1 MLKGAT
7 LKTITQPAR
16 ATVRPLNPRS
26 ADTKFMGDEPTW
38 RVQPV
43 YDRVS
48 QMTIAF
54 NWYNYFYGKKDARD
68 MIVSYLETHGR
79 KNDVR
84 LLRGVPDS
92 AITLT
97 TGWLCRM
104 SLVGLDLTEA
114 EQVRL
119 DNLLAEALD
128 SKPTPVAGK
137 TDTAPARQTIQDR
150 LREKL
155 SECAGELEGL
165 FDDFV
170 VSGAKMSADIKPIT
184 IIRGKNVAP
193 QMVNEIAVAWKRKL
207 VEFETVIGGKDSQ
220 LAEGYANFSKIQMRG
235 IVKFCEAVINDCG
248 AYVQIKKVDR
258 KPRMAKAISPE
269 KRAAKF
275 KFQAEIADLKIKGLA
290 PANLVDKSEA
300 WLYDSKKRK
309 LIHVVA
315 DSHVGTFTIKS
326 NSIIG
331 FSTAESM
338 QKTVRKPADIVKAMQ
353 AAGKPAARKI
363 YKDLTTT
370 ETQFNGRGTENLV
383 VLKAW

>member
-1 MLKGAT
+1 
-7 LKTITQPAR
+7 
-16 ATVRPLNPRS
+16 
-26 ADTKFMGDEPTW
+26 MGDEPTW

-79 KNDVR
+79 KDDVR

-128 SKPTPVAGK
+128 SKLVPVAGK

-155 SECAGELEGL
+155 TECAGELEGL

-170 VSGAKMSADIKPIT
+170 VSGAKMSADI
-184 IIRGKNVAP
+184 
-193 QMVNEIAVAWKRKL
+193 
-207 VEFETVIGGKDSQ
+207 
-220 LAEGYANFSKIQMRG
+220 
-235 IVKFCEAVINDCG
+235 
-248 AYVQIKKVDR
+248 
-258 KPRMAKAISPE
+258 
-269 KRAAKF
+269 
-275 KFQAEIADLKIKGLA
+275 
-290 PANLVDKSEA
+290 
-300 WLYDSKKRK
+300 
-309 LIHVVA
+309 
-315 DSHVGTFTIKS
+315 
-326 NSIIG
+326 
-331 FSTAESM
+331 
-338 QKTVRKPADIVKAMQ
+338 
-353 AAGKPAARKI
+353 
-363 YKDLTTT
+363 
-370 ETQFNGRGTENLV
+370 
-383 VLKAW
+383 